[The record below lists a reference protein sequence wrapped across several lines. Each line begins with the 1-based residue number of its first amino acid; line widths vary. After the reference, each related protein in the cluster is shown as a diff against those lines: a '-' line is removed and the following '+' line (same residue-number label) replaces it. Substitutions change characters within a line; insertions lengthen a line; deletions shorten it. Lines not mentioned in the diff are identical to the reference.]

1 MSNHR
6 LTAWLPENNH
16 IYTDLNKPKPVIYRA
31 RFLEHEGSN
40 HVIRDNHWSQRS
52 HRTSRRGHDII
63 SGLRRDME
71 TQVPSRQDSRFS
83 DIVGFDNRE
92 RKNIPMTPR
101 DITSQP
107 IISINKHAR
116 VDPRL
121 QGDVAR
127 LNARSKIGQHSRDF
141 TDSELGR
148 LNHVN
153 NVHLR
158 QNALQHLRY
167 NYRTTRNAPI
177 KVAPSTTGNLRFHP
191 KSLLK

>member
-1 MSNHR
+1 
-6 LTAWLPENNH
+6 
-16 IYTDLNKPKPVIYRA
+16 
-31 RFLEHEGSN
+31 
-40 HVIRDNHWSQRS
+40 
-52 HRTSRRGHDII
+52 
-63 SGLRRDME
+63 ME

-107 IISINKHAR
+107 IISINKHGKLTNYPFLCQLYNLKITDILAR

-127 LNARSKIGQHSRDF
+127 LNARSKIGHHSRDF

-158 QNALQHLRY
+158 
-167 NYRTTRNAPI
+167 
-177 KVAPSTTGNLRFHP
+177 
-191 KSLLK
+191 